1 MEDKSKKPYQALM
14 YECAYFKE
22 KYNTTK
28 CVLNCNS
35 PSYRDNKIKYLN
47 NIAPLNHNSIY

>member
-28 CVLNCNS
+28 CVLRCNS
-35 PSYRDNKIKYLN
+35 PSCLDKKMKYLKEFYKQQYR
-47 NIAPLNHNSIY
+47 SI